1 MSTDKPA
8 TRSIRGRARPPV
20 YALYGEQ
27 GRESA
32 LDGLHLESIAD
43 RSRLHNWE
51 IQPHRHGALV
61 QLLLIERG
69 RVTAR
74 MDEAVIVL
82 RAPAL
87 VWVPALAVH
96 GFRFAPETEGLV
108 LTLDHS
114 RLRALLDHV
123 PDLLD
128 SLDQPRLQ
136 VLDRG
141 ATVTRLLFAV
151 AHGLREDYAGDG
163 AWRGPA
169 LDHAV
174 ALLVTQ
180 AARLG
185 SPASTPHVEGRAT
198 QHLARYREQVER
210 HFRRQPSVAA
220 LARPLGITPA
230 QLNRLCRRHLGCSAL
245 AVLHERVLLEAKRE
259 LGYTHLMVRQI
270 ADGLG
275 FADPAYFTRFFA
287 RLTGKSPSEWRD
299 PDTGRQVR
307 IAADKN
313 EERRRE
319 T

>member
-1 MSTDKPA
+1 MTQDDPA
-8 TRSIRGRARPPV
+8 AGSEARSRRRKEATPV
-20 YALYGEQ
+20 YALYGED
-27 GRESA
+27 GRSPA

-69 RVTAR
+69 RVTVR
-74 MDEAVIVL
+74 MDETECVL

-108 LTLDHS
+108 VTLDQA
-114 RLRALLDHV
+114 RLCALLDHL
-123 PDLLD
+123 PDLLE
-128 SLDQPRLQ
+128 SLAEPRLV

-141 ATVTRLLFAV
+141 ATVTRALFAV
-151 AHGLREDYAGDG
+151 GHALREDYASAG

-174 ALLVTQ
+174 ALLATQ
-180 AARLG
+180 AARFG
-185 SPASTPHVEGRAT
+185 AAEPAHHPAGEGRSL

-210 HFRRQPSVAA
+210 HYRHQPPVAE
-220 LARPLGITPA
+220 LAAPLGITPT
-230 QLNRLCRRHLGCSAL
+230 QLNRLCRRHLQCSAL
-245 AVLHERVLLEAKRE
+245 AVLHQRVLLEAKRE
-259 LGYTHLMVRQI
+259 LGYTNLMVRQI

-275 FADPAYFTRFFA
+275 FADPAYFTRFFL
-287 RLTGKSPSEWRD
+287 RHTGQSPSAWREQGA
-299 PDTGRQVR
+299 GR
-307 IAADKN
+307 
-313 EERRRE
+313 
-319 T
+319 

>member
-1 MSTDKPA
+1 MSA
-8 TRSIRGRARPPV
+8 TTNAKTSAAARARPPV
-20 YALYGEQ
+20 YALYGEA
-27 GRESA
+27 GRQSA

-74 MDEAVIVL
+74 MDEDEIVL

-96 GFRFAPETEGLV
+96 GFRFAPETEGVV
-108 LTLDHS
+108 LTLDQA
-114 RLRALLDHV
+114 RLRELLHHV

-128 SLDQPRLQ
+128 SLADARL
-136 VLDRG
+136 VALDRG

-174 ALLVTQ
+174 ALLITQ

-185 SPASTPHVEGRAT
+185 RGAASAHAEGRAM

-210 HFRRQPSVAA
+210 HFRQQPAVAV

-287 RLTGKSPSEWRD
+287 RQTGKSPSEWREQSS
-299 PDTGRQVR
+299 GR
-307 IAADKN
+307 
-313 EERRRE
+313 
-319 T
+319 

>member
-1 MSTDKPA
+1 MSGNDRAPE
-8 TRSIRGRARPPV
+8 TRRGRPRPPV
-20 YALYGEQ
+20 YALYGEA
-27 GRESA
+27 GRRST

-51 IQPHRHGALV
+51 IQPHRHGVLV

-74 MDEAVIVL
+74 MDEDEVVL

-87 VWVPALAVH
+87 VWVPAQAVH

-108 LTLDHS
+108 ITLDQS
-114 RLRALLDHV
+114 RLRELLDHV

-128 SLDQPRLQ
+128 SLDQARL
-136 VLDRG
+136 VALDRG

-180 AARLG
+180 AARLDR
-185 SPASTPHVEGRAT
+185 PRSTTQADGRAM
-198 QHLARYREQVER
+198 QHLTRFREQVEQ
-210 HFRRQPSVAA
+210 HFRRQPTVAA

-245 AVLHERVLLEAKRE
+245 AVLHERLLLEAKRE

-287 RLTGKSPSEWRD
+287 RQTGKSPSEWRAQ
-299 PDTGRQVR
+299 GGAR
-307 IAADKN
+307 
-313 EERRRE
+313 
-319 T
+319 